1 MSDSKSKARPLSPHL
16 QIYRPMLS
24 MMMSIMHRITGLTLA
39 LGMIG
44 LVWWFTAAS
53 ISDDYFNSVSGF
65 LNNWFGKLVL
75 FGFTWVVMHHMLG
88 GLRYLTWDTG
98 RGFQL
103 KTVEWMVRANLIGSV
118 LLTILIWAIAYGV
131 RT

>member
-53 ISDDYFNSVSGF
+53 ISDDYFNSVSDF